1 MFDPSNPAEAV
12 AALERLDEG
21 VGSSSELVAG
31 IEASARAIA
40 WLQARQIDL
49 IAELAER
56 PSAEP
61 ALPEAFTARELAA
74 LEVGPLLA
82 LSAPVANER
91 VDLAVELSGPR
102 SATLAALRRGD
113 LDWSKARAL
122 ADAVAVLPP
131 EIARRVEDDALIRAG
146 QQTCAQLRASLRR
159 LVARHDPLGAE
170 CRHQARRAERSVCL
184 RPLDDGMAELL
195 AILPADAAVAAYA
208 AVDAL
213 AKTAEDNDDRGID
226 ARRADA
232 LVGLLLSASGVSASS
247 VSAAGVPAAV
257 QVAVP
262 AGTLLGLGDEPGWM
276 PGYGPIPASMARDI
290 ARSATWQRIL
300 FDPVSGTVLD
310 VGATRHDPP
319 AHLERVVRA
328 RDAMCRFPGCRAR
341 ARRCDVDHTTP
352 YPHGPTSADNLHVLC
367 RRHHRVKHDGGWRV
381 EALPGN
387 RLRWRSPTGA
397 VYETEPP
404 PLGGESCTIRG
415 PALTSSARRE

>member
-1 MFDPSNPAEAV
+1 MFDPSSPAEAV
-12 AALERLDEG
+12 AALVRLDEG
-21 VGSSSELVAG
+21 VGSRIELLAG

-61 ALPEAFTARELAA
+61 DIPEVFTTRELAA

-82 LSAPVANER
+82 LSAPVASDR
-91 VDLAVELSGPR
+91 VELAVEWSGPR
-102 SATLAALRRGD
+102 SAILAALRRGD
-113 LDWSKARAL
+113 LDWSKARAI

-131 EIARRVEDDALIRAG
+131 EIARQVEDAALVRAG
-146 QQTCAQLRASLRR
+146 QRTCAQLRAFLRR

-170 CRHQARRAERSVCL
+170 CRHRALRAQRAVRL

-195 AILPADAAVAAYA
+195 ALLPADAAVAAYG

-213 AKTAEDNDDRGID
+213 ARAPKEGDDRGID

-232 LVGLLLSASGVSASS
+232 LVELLLSASGTT
-247 VSAAGVPAAV
+247 AAQIPAVV

-276 PGYGPIPASMARDI
+276 PGYGPVPASMARDI

-300 FDPVSGTVLD
+300 FDPASGAVLD

-319 AHLERVVRA
+319 APLERFVRA
-328 RDAMCRFPGCRAR
+328 RDAMCRFPGCRAQ
-341 ARRCDVDHTTP
+341 ARRCDLDHTTP

-415 PALTSSARRE
+415 PALTSSAQRE

>member
-1 MFDPSNPAEAV
+1 MFDASSPAEAV
-12 AALERLDEG
+12 ASLARLDEG
-21 VGSSSELVAG
+21 VGSRIELLAG
-31 IEASARAIA
+31 IEACTRAIA

-56 PSAEP
+56 SSAEP
-61 ALPEAFTARELAA
+61 DLPEAFTPRELAA

-82 LSAPVANER
+82 LSAPVASER
-91 VDLAVELSGPR
+91 VDLAVEWSGPR

-113 LDWSKARAL
+113 LDWPKARAL
-122 ADAVAVLPP
+122 ADAVAILPP
-131 EIARRVEDDALIRAG
+131 EIARRVEDDALVRAG

-170 CRHQARRAERSVCL
+170 CRHQVRRAERSVCL

-213 AKTAEDNDDRGID
+213 AKTAGENDGRGID

-232 LVGLLLSASGVSASS
+232 LVGLLLSASGA
-247 VSAAGVPAAV
+247 SAAGVPAVV

-276 PGYGPIPASMARDI
+276 PGFGPIPASMARDI

-300 FDPVSGTVLD
+300 FDPASGAVLD

-319 AHLERVVRA
+319 APLERLVRA

-341 ARRCDVDHTTP
+341 ARRCDLDHTTP

-367 RRHHRVKHDGGWRV
+367 RRHHRVKHEGGWRV

-387 RLRWRSPTGA
+387 RLRWKSPTGA

-404 PLGGESCTIRG
+404 PLGGESCTTRA
-415 PALTSSARRE
+415 PAITSSARRE

>member
-1 MFDPSNPAEAV
+1 MFDASRPADAV
-12 AALERLDEG
+12 SALALLDEG
-21 VGSSSELVAG
+21 FASRTELVAG
-31 IEASARAIA
+31 IEASAQAIA

-49 IAELAER
+49 VAELAER
-56 PSAEP
+56 PEGEP
-61 ALPEAFTARELAA
+61 GPPGPFTARELAA
-74 LEVGPLLA
+74 LEIGPLLS
-82 LSAPVANER
+82 LSSPVASDR
-91 VDLAVELSGPR
+91 VDLAVEWSGPR
-102 SATLAALRRGD
+102 SAILAALRRGD
-113 LDWSKARAL
+113 LDWAKARAL

-131 EIARRVEDDALIRAG
+131 EIARRVEDAALVRAG

-170 CRHQARRAERSVCL
+170 CRHQVQRAQRSVCL

-195 AILPADAAVAAYA
+195 AVLPADVAVAAYG

-213 AKTAEDNDDRGID
+213 AKARRDTDDRGIG

-232 LVGLLLSASGVSASS
+232 LVELLLSASGATSA
-247 VSAAGVPAAV
+247 GLPAV
-257 QVAVP
+257 LQVAVP

-300 FDPVSGTVLD
+300 FDPASGAVLD

-319 AHLERVVRA
+319 APLERFVRA
-328 RDAMCRFPGCRAR
+328 RDAMCRFPGCRAQ
-341 ARRCDVDHTTP
+341 ARRCDLDHTAP

-367 RRHHRVKHDGGWRV
+367 RRHHRVKHEGGWRV
-381 EALPGN
+381 QALPGN

-404 PLGGESCTIRG
+404 RLGGESCTIRG
-415 PALTSSARRE
+415 PSLTSSAQRE